1 MNQTSRRS
9 ALRLG
14 GAGLVLAGIPA
25 LAQNDFDSRPP
36 TFAGTHIPKPL
47 TFDPAK
53 LEGLSEKLITSHWQN
68 NYIGSI
74 NALNMIEGQLAKA
87 MADPDVHQLV
97 YAGLKR
103 EELHRTGSVILHELY
118 FEALGGDGQPGGG
131 IVQALAESFGSL
143 DTWQQ
148 EFIHTARALGGGS
161 GWVMLSY
168 NLHTKSLHTY
178 WAPDHMHNATLGVP
192 LLALDMYEHSY
203 HMDYGTAAM
212 KYVDAFFKNV
222 DWEVVDRRYHR
233 ARRMAAV

>member
-1 MNQTSRRS
+1 MGSSRRGI
-9 ALRLG
+9 LIG
-14 GAGLVLAGIPA
+14 GAAGVLMTGAPVFAQDTTPPA
-25 LAQNDFDSRPP
+25 FS
-36 TFAGTHIPKPL
+36 GTHQPKPL

-53 LEGLSEKLITSHWQN
+53 LEGLSERLITSHWQN
-68 NYIGSI
+68 NYIGSV
-74 NALNMIEGQLAKA
+74 NALNMIEGKLAKA
-87 MADPDVHQLV
+87 MAEPDVHQLV

-118 FEALGGDGQPGGG
+118 FEALGGGGEPGGR
-131 IVQALAESFGSL
+131 IVPALAEAYGSF
-143 DTWQQ
+143 DHWQQ
-148 EFIHTARALGGGS
+148 EFIRTARALGGGS

-168 NLHTKSLHTY
+168 NLHTESLHTY

-212 KYVDAFFKNV
+212 KYVDAFFRNI
-222 DWEVVDRRYHR
+222 DWQVVDRRYHR